1 MRTILRLL
9 GTRYGIAL
17 ILAVLVLAIVSI
29 GKVVAGNIQA
39 NEPIGPVVSAPPAP
53 AESVDP
59 SLGDDSVTDP
69 LDPEAGPSGNTAAKP
84 SLSPGA
90 PDATTVATRFIN
102 AWLHHTGV
110 TTEQWHAGL
119 KPHATPALMAKLKEA
134 DPGGVP
140 ADSVTGPM
148 ETKAVGTDVVV
159 TIPVGGGTV
168 RLNLVVVG
176 GRWLVDG
183 VDWDP
188 V

>member
-1 MRTILRLL
+1 
-9 GTRYGIAL
+9 
-17 ILAVLVLAIVSI
+17 
-29 GKVVAGNIQA
+29 
-39 NEPIGPVVSAPPAP
+39 
-53 AESVDP
+53 
-59 SLGDDSVTDP
+59 
-69 LDPEAGPSGNTAAKP
+69 
-84 SLSPGA
+84 
-90 PDATTVATRFIN
+90 
-102 AWLHHTGV
+102 
-110 TTEQWHAGL
+110 
-119 KPHATPALMAKLKEA
+119 MAKLKEA